1 MDWLSYTCIASM
13 LLFLVGTVSLELAD
27 RLPEPK
33 RERIVHNRPLQLGM
47 QALFFL
53 LLVCGLLRIL
63 A

>member
-1 MDWLSYTCIASM
+1 MDWLSYTCIVAMS
-13 LLFLVGTVSLELAD
+13 LFLVGTLSLELAD

-33 RERIVHNRPLQLGM
+33 RERIVYNRPLQLGM

-53 LLVCGLLRIL
+53 LLVCCLLRIF